1 MEKIKKNELP
11 SSKEFEDQVNAYLKE
26 IENLNQ
32 KSLEDDFTRLD
43 LSDNPDNSK
52 KDCAAKKENDN
63 FKRYALAFLHDMMKH
78 EIFKFNQINKFLL
91 NVDRVDRLTMEEN
104 EIGNDPEYSNS
115 T

>member
-1 MEKIKKNELP
+1 MEKIEKNELP

-32 KSLEDDFTRLD
+32 KSLEDDFKRLD
-43 LSDNPDNSK
+43 LSDNIDNSK
-52 KDCAAKKENDN
+52 KNCAAKKEND
-63 FKRYALAFLHDMMKH
+63 FKRYALAFLHDLMKH
-78 EIFKFNQINKFLL
+78 EVFKFNQINKFLL
-91 NVDRVDRLTMEEN
+91 NVDRVDRLVLEEN